1 MESTLL
7 HYLALAG
14 CLFLIGILGILLNR
28 RNLISLIM
36 SIELI
41 ALSININFVSF
52 SNYLNDIKGQVF
64 VLFVLTVA
72 ASEIAV
78 MLAALVVYFGKNKNI
93 WIDENI
99 SDLRG

>member
-1 MESTLL
+1 MEITLL

-14 CLFLIGILGILLNR
+14 LLFLIGILGILLNR

-41 ALSININFVSF
+41 ALAININFISF

-72 ASEIAV
+72 ASEIAI
-78 MLAALVVYFGKNKNI
+78 MLAALVIYFSKNKNI
-93 WIDENI
+93 WIDDNV

>member
-1 MESTLL
+1 MEITLL

-14 CLFLIGILGILLNR
+14 ALFLIGILGILLNR

-41 ALSININFVSF
+41 ALAININFVSF

-78 MLAALVVYFGKNKNI
+78 MLAALVIYFSKNKNI
-93 WIDENI
+93 WIDDNI